1 MFATIA
7 IVAKNLPCALQAPAW
22 ISPVLHTGNVVAA
35 FADLWVSRPN
45 RTFHM
50 RALALSQSLVIGYL
64 GWCVAAKHVNGSFPY
79 DFM

>member
-1 MFATIA
+1 M
-7 IVAKNLPCALQAPAW
+7 
-22 ISPVLHTGNVVAA
+22 LHTGNVVAA
-35 FADLWVSRPN
+35 AADLWVSKVD

-50 RALALSQSLVIGYL
+50 RSLGLSQLLVITYL